1 VTRNSRKKNTTET
14 EQTMSL
20 TIQLKITLGETT
32 RQISI
37 LKSTNLLDLQS
48 TVTKLFALSPNA
60 VVKFTYLDE
69 DNDRISIGSSQE
81 LADAFAHTNA
91 LHLHAVAETSL
102 FVTTENDENESEQI
116 DDFEEEEEE
125 QQQEEQEEE
134 EQEEEEIDDS
144 PLIQFFR
151 DLGARLQGEGQSV
164 AAQLKKAVD
173 DLLQSGVVARDQLA
187 QAYAALAAS
196 PKEMQDLVSKM
207 IVILREQHDTI
218 AALNGAGLS
227 EARHAALCDRCR
239 QSIVG
244 VRYKC
249 SACADYDLCA
259 ACFRHNIIDKQHPE
273 SHLFLTIVAPL
284 RGSPAVFYQQ
294 RPWQRQALP
303 PVRPFLHPPPPPPP
317 AAPPAA
323 PPMFNHLCGR
333 LVSDETIPDGT
344 KVKPG
349 EEFTKIWR
357 IENNGLFNWPEG
369 VVVVSVGGQPLS
381 DYGASEPMPALK
393 IGESMSVAVDMRAP
407 QEPGNYTSFWRLAMP
422 NVGTHFG
429 ARLWVTIQVEPEV
442 VEEVEVEEEEVEEEE
457 AVAVEE
463 KALEEFVAEPDVEE
477 EAEPAPPVSEAP
489 IGDSILNVIERS
501 FEHIEQVVSQ
511 IVDPAPAAVEAVAP
525 AEPAA
530 PAAVAAEVVVAQEDE
545 SLWRSQR
552 SQLKA
557 MGFGQNDDQ
566 LKQLLKKHNG
576 EVLKVVQE
584 LLEDD

>member
-1 VTRNSRKKNTTET
+1 
-14 EQTMSL
+14 MSL